1 MLLSKIGRPQT
12 PPRISASGNGDAS
25 PTTRGPFQQ
34 STKHPLHLKQLTL
47 ADRSSSTAS
56 DQVFKPGSPLASRW
70 TESPRSSIVS
80 PGLISSAASAK
91 NFMEHRNSGYDN
103 SIGPFSASSRSD
115 GFARMRQARRADSD
129 GSILVGGFD
138 DVSSSVSSR
147 GKRVGSYDQS
157 VFNSEPDFDSDF
169 PIEETGGMR
178 QLHLDDRTPPS
189 IDVHSPD
196 SRLGMKRRASS
207 PLREA
212 QHEDKA
218 QQQLDVGNA
227 SDLYNRRTSG
237 HLSTSRASPTNRYHP
252 PHGSV
257 SSTSSGGLQNGSYT
271 SSTGLSVG
279 GSSYTSV
286 GSNDRLSPA
295 GISPLS
301 EYHDPRD
308 PRDPPFVTS
317 NLLDQSPRNSISR
330 APHQRIPSDLKNT
343 AAIARK
349 MSMDNATRVKQQASS
364 KPQLQSNLHIC
375 DCCPKKPKKFDTAEE
390 LQ

>member
-1 MLLSKIGRPQT
+1 M
-12 PPRISASGNGDAS
+12 
-25 PTTRGPFQQ
+25 
-34 STKHPLHLKQLTL
+34 
-47 ADRSSSTAS
+47 
-56 DQVFKPGSPLASRW
+56 
-70 TESPRSSIVS
+70 ESPRASVVS
-80 PGLISSAASAK
+80 PGLISSAANAK

-103 SIGPFSASSRSD
+103 SIGPFSTSSRMD

-138 DVSSSVSSR
+138 DSHSSASNRV
-147 GKRVGSYDQS
+147 KRVGSYDQS
-157 VFNSEPDFDSDF
+157 VFTSEPDLDSDF

-178 QLHLDDRTPPS
+178 QLHLDDQAPPS

-218 QQQLDVGNA
+218 QQQHSVGNA
-227 SDLYNRRTSG
+227 SDLYQRRTSG
-237 HLSTSRASPTNRYHP
+237 HLATSRASPTNRYHP

-257 SSTSSGGLQNGSYT
+257 SSTSSGGLQNGSYA

-301 EYHDPRD
+301 EYHDTRE
-308 PRDPPFVTS
+308 PPYVSS
-317 NLLDQSPRNSISR
+317 NSLDQSPRNSISR
-330 APHQRIPSDLKNT
+330 APHQRIPPDLKAT
-343 AAIARK
+343 AALARK
-349 MSMDNATRVKQQASS
+349 MSLDNATRVKPQAPN